1 MNILL
6 NKVTAEKYGVKYVV
20 IANDIVMAKVDELKI
35 MTPDDTTLPKWSD
48 IAATEV
54 AHPLAKAGIGKMLK
68 RISGNN
74 EFDTAEA
81 NETLVVTTN
90 DGMNGAIALFYNGVL
105 KALAGKYY
113 LVPSSIHEWLAVPK
127 SLMSKE
133 DLTQIIRAVN
143 AAEVAPDERLSDR
156 PYVPVFRGK
165 WTIEEA

>member
-1 MNILL
+1 MNILI
-6 NKVTAEKYGVKYVV
+6 NKKAADKIGAEYIVV
-20 IANDIVMAKVDELKI
+20 AGDIVM
-35 MTPDDTTLPKWSD
+35 TRDDKTLPKWSD
-48 IAATEV
+48 IAATEA
-54 AHPLAKAGIGKMLK
+54 AHPLAKAGIGQILK
-68 RISGNN
+68 RISGDS

-81 NETLVVTTN
+81 NETLVITTN
-90 DGMNGAIALFYNGVL
+90 NGMNGAIALFYNGVL

-143 AAEVAPDERLSDR
+143 TAQVAPDERLSDR

-165 WTIEEA
+165 WIIEEA

>member
-1 MNILL
+1 MNILM
-6 NKVTAEKYGVKYVV
+6 NKAVALKVDAKYVIV
-20 IANDIVMAKVDELKI
+20 AGDIVMAR
-35 MTPDDTTLPKWSD
+35 DDKLLPKWGD
-48 IAATEV
+48 IATTEA
-54 AHPLAKAGIGKMLK
+54 AHPLAKAGIGQMLK
-68 RISGNN
+68 RLSGNS

-81 NETLVVTTN
+81 NETLVITTEG
-90 DGMNGAIALFYNGVL
+90 GMNGAIALFYKGVL

-143 AAEVAPDERLSDR
+143 TAQVAPDERLSDR
-156 PYVPVFRGK
+156 PYIPVFRGK